1 MMSIGEKDEGLFF
14 FSRIVIAKSGIA
26 EARLAH
32 RTFSPKYE
40 TR

>member
-1 MMSIGEKDEGLFF
+1 MMSIGEKDEGLF